1 MLDKG
6 HWPFGGSEGPGDAR
20 DREHERERELEKEQ
34 QRLQAEV
41 DRKAALRHDRFLV
54 GGRAHVKKRGLS

>member
-1 MLDKG
+1 MTEKS
-6 HWPFGGSEGPGDAR
+6 HWPFGGSDGPGDAR
-20 DREHERERELEKEQ
+20 EQDRAREREAEKEQ

-41 DRKAALRHDRFLV
+41 DRKAAMRHDRFLV